1 MLTLRNLQAGYD
13 GCTALH
19 GVSVVVE
26 DQSITG
32 IVGPSGAGK
41 TTLANC
47 ICGYVP
53 AIAGQIFL
61 EDRHIAQR
69 PASERLMRGIA
80 CVPAARRLFPDM
92 SVLENL
98 QLGAADSAASKA
110 RRQFDFA
117 LSVFPEL
124 KPHLRESAGGL
135 SLCLQ
140 RVLMFARALM
150 SAPRLLILDQPSYG
164 LSGEQAQKLTR
175 TIPRLI
181 GDQLTSILLLE
192 QNLFHAVKV
201 ADVVYR
207 MTKGRITGKHSGL
220 ELLAHPTLQSEFL
233 RGALQPSA
241 EAMVL

>member
-1 MLTLRNLQAGYD
+1 MLTVRNLHAGYD

-19 GVSVVVE
+19 GISLAVE
-26 DQSITG
+26 DQSITA

-53 AIAGQIFL
+53 VLAGQIIL
-61 EDRHIAQR
+61 EHRDIAQR

-80 CVPAARRLFPDM
+80 CVPAARRLFVDM

-98 QLGAADSAASKA
+98 RLGAADSADSKA
-110 RRQFDFA
+110 RRQFAFA

-124 KPHLRESAGGL
+124 KSHLRASAGGL
-135 SLCLQ
+135 SSSLQ
-140 RVLMFARALM
+140 RIVMFARALM
-150 SAPRLLILDQPSYG
+150 SAPHILIVDQPSYG
-164 LSGEQAQKLTR
+164 LSGQQAQKLIR

-181 GDQLTSILLLE
+181 GDHLTSILLLE
-192 QNLFHAVKV
+192 QNLFQTVKL
-201 ADVVYR
+201 ADIVYS

-220 ELLAHPTLQSEFL
+220 ELLANQTLQSEFL
-233 RGALQPSA
+233 SGALQPAA
-241 EAMVL
+241 EAMVP